1 MILKALLLFLLSFGH
16 SYAGDLL
23 AQINARL
30 VKTVITNGNFQQ
42 EKQLKI
48 LRKPLISTGVFTY
61 HQSKGVIW
69 KTLTPVVSLL
79 LVNQSHLLTNQGE
92 QAVPATF
99 GRVFQAMLGGDLTQL
114 ADDFAITGT
123 DQKASWQLQ
132 LKPKDEL
139 LQKIISVIV
148 LSGDNEL
155 RLVEIQ
161 EAGGNITHIKFD
173 QITHPMQ
180 LTREQESDFERLSP

>member
-16 SYAGDLL
+16 SYAGDVL

-30 VKTVITNGNFQQ
+30 AKTVIASGNFQQ

-48 LRKPLISTGVFTY
+48 LHKPLISTGVFTY

-69 KTLTPVVSLL
+69 KTLTPVASLL
-79 LVNQSHLLTNQGE
+79 LVNQSHLVTNQGE

-99 GRVFQAMLGGDLTQL
+99 GRVFQAMLGGDLSRLT
-114 ADDFAITGT
+114 DDFFITGT
-123 DQKASWQLQ
+123 DQELFWQLE

-139 LQKIISVIV
+139 LQKIISTIT
-148 LSGDNEL
+148 LSGDSEL
-155 RLVEIQ
+155 RLLEIQ
-161 EAGGNITHIKFD
+161 ETGGNITHIKFD
-173 QITHPMQ
+173 RISHPAQ

>member
-16 SYAGDLL
+16 SYAGDVL

-30 VKTVITNGNFQQ
+30 AKTVITNGNFQQ
-42 EKQLKI
+42 EKQLKV

-99 GRVFQAMLGGDLTQL
+99 GRVFQAMLGGDLSQL
-114 ADDFAITGT
+114 AEDFAITGT
-123 DQKASWQLQ
+123 DEKASWQLQ

-155 RLVEIQ
+155 RLLEIR
-161 EAGGNITHIKFD
+161 ETGGNITHIKFD

>member
-1 MILKALLLFLLSFGH
+1 MLLLFLLSFGH

-48 LRKPLISTGVFTY
+48 LSRPLISTGMFTY

-114 ADDFAITGT
+114 ADDFSITGT
-123 DQKASWQLQ
+123 EQKASWQLQ

-139 LQKIISVIV
+139 LQKIISTIV

-155 RLVEIQ
+155 RLLEIQ
-161 EAGGNITHIKFD
+161 ETGGNITHIKFD

>member
-1 MILKALLLFLLSFGH
+1 MILKALFLFLLSFGH
-16 SYAGDLL
+16 SYAGDVL

-30 VKTVITNGNFQQ
+30 AKTVITNGNFQQ
-42 EKQLKI
+42 KKQLKI

-114 ADDFAITGT
+114 ADDFSITGT

-139 LQKIISVIV
+139 LQKIISTIV

-155 RLVEIQ
+155 RLLEIQ
-161 EAGGNITHIKFD
+161 ETSGNITYIKFD

-180 LTREQESDFERLSP
+180 LTRGQESDFERLSP

>member
-16 SYAGDLL
+16 SYASDVL

-48 LRKPLISTGVFTY
+48 LHKPLISTGVFTY

-79 LVNQSHLLTNQGE
+79 LVNQSRLLTNQGE

-114 ADDFAITGT
+114 ADDFSITGT

-139 LQKIISVIV
+139 LQKIISTIV

-155 RLVEIQ
+155 RLLEIQ
-161 EAGGNITHIKFD
+161 ETSGNITYIKFD

-180 LTREQESDFERLSP
+180 LTRGQESDFERLSP

>member
-1 MILKALLLFLLSFGH
+1 MILKVLFLFLLSFGH
-16 SYAGDLL
+16 SYAGDVL

-114 ADDFAITGT
+114 SDDFAITGT
-123 DQKASWQLQ
+123 DQKASWQLL

-139 LQKIISVIV
+139 LQKIISTIT

-155 RLVEIQ
+155 RHLEIQ
-161 EAGGNITHIKFD
+161 ETGGNITYIKFD

>member
-1 MILKALLLFLLSFGH
+1 MILKALFLFLLSFGH
-16 SYAGDLL
+16 SYAGDVL

-30 VKTVITNGNFQQ
+30 AKTVITNGNFQQ
-42 EKQLKI
+42 KKQLKI

-114 ADDFAITGT
+114 ADDFVITGT

-139 LQKIISVIV
+139 LQKIISTIV

-155 RLVEIQ
+155 RLLEIQ
-161 EAGGNITHIKFD
+161 ETSGNITYIKFD

>member
-16 SYAGDLL
+16 SYAGDVLS
-23 AQINARL
+23 QINARL
-30 VKTVITNGNFQQ
+30 AKTVIASGNFQQ

-48 LRKPLISTGVFTY
+48 LHKPLVSSGVFTY

-69 KTLTPVVSLL
+69 KTLTPVASLL

-99 GRVFQAMLGGDLTQL
+99 GRVFQAMLGGDLSRL
-114 ADDFAITGT
+114 ADDFAITGS
-123 DQKASWQLQ
+123 DQKTSWQLE

-139 LQKIISVIV
+139 LQKIISAIV
-148 LSGDNEL
+148 LSGDSEL
-155 RLVEIQ
+155 RFLEIQ
-161 EAGGNITHIKFD
+161 ETGGNITHIKFD
-173 QITHPMQ
+173 QISHPTQ

>member
-42 EKQLKI
+42 EKRLKI

-69 KTLTPVVSLL
+69 KTLTPVASLL

-123 DQKASWQLQ
+123 DQKVSWHIQ

-139 LQKIISVIV
+139 LQKIISDIT

-155 RLVEIQ
+155 RLLEIR
-161 EAGGNITHIKFD
+161 ETGGNITHIKFD
-173 QITHPMQ
+173 QITHPTQ

>member
-16 SYAGDLL
+16 SYAGDVL

-48 LRKPLISTGVFTY
+48 LHKPLISTGVFTY

-79 LVNQSHLLTNQGE
+79 LVNQSRLLTNQGE

-114 ADDFAITGT
+114 ADDFSITGT

-139 LQKIISVIV
+139 LQKIISTIV

-155 RLVEIQ
+155 RLLEIQ
-161 EAGGNITHIKFD
+161 ETSGNITHIKFD

>member
-1 MILKALLLFLLSFGH
+1 MILKALLLFLLSCGH

-30 VKTVITNGNFQQ
+30 AKTVITNGNFQQ

-69 KTLTPVVSLL
+69 KTLTPVASLL

-123 DQKASWQLQ
+123 DQKVSWHIQ

-139 LQKIISVIV
+139 LQKIISDIT

-155 RLVEIQ
+155 RLLEIR
-161 EAGGNITHIKFD
+161 ETGGNITHIKFD
-173 QITHPMQ
+173 QITHPTQ